1 MATAKHKIQHLVFN
15 PAKLKLLELLGE
27 LQKLAKDAF
36 GVAVQAIIEQFLY
49 AKMPPHLKKLVNQGH
64 LENSTFEQIVRH
76 LEKELELNSLEAPD
90 ELQMNTM
97 TQKQQTRQQKNT
109 GSINSDADNYQP
121 KNIKNYRTSKT
132 VCLPCGICGNTNF
145 PAEKSYYRA
154 NAANRPFPWKS
165 KPAVQNGPHLQEE
178 QNNITK
184 SVIAAAQVFNWSCHV
199 FTPEL
204 DVTDWK
210 LPTS

>member
-1 MATAKHKIQHLVFN
+1 MATAKHKIQDLVFN

-27 LQKLAKDAF
+27 LQKLSKDAF

-97 TQKQQTRQQKNT
+97 TQKQQTEGNKKILEVLTVTLTTITPKISKNT
-109 GSINSDADNYQP
+109 EPLKLSAYPVEYVETQTSPQRKVTIEPMQQTGHFPGRANRQ
-121 KNIKNYRTSKT
+121 YRTDLIYK
-132 VCLPCGICGNTNF
+132 
-145 PAEKSYYRA
+145 R
-154 NAANRPFPWKS
+154 NRT
-165 KPAVQNGPHLQEE
+165 
-178 QNNITK
+178 I
-184 SVIAAAQVFNWSCHV
+184 
-199 FTPEL
+199 
-204 DVTDWK
+204 
-210 LPTS
+210 